1 MRTMSFGL
9 TNRCAFAV
17 ERKHVLNGQGS
28 KASGPTMTV
37 QELDFKAIRW

>member
-9 TNRCAFAV
+9 TTGCVAV